1 MRFMVIIKADAN
13 FEAGEMPSE
22 RLLAEFGKYNE
33 ELLRAG
39 VLLACEG
46 LHPSSNGARIKISGT
61 KRTVVDGPFTETKE
75 LIAGFWLIQV
85 TSKEEAIEW
94 AKRIPNPDGVDAE
107 VEIRRVF
114 EAEDFGAEFSPEIR
128 EQERRLR
135 AEVATR

>member
-1 MRFMVIIKADAN
+1 MRFMVIIKADAS

-22 RLLAEFGKYNE
+22 RLLGEFGKYNE
-33 ELLRAG
+33 DLVRAG

-46 LHPSSNGARIKISGT
+46 LHPSSDGARVKISGS

-114 EAEDFGAEFSPEIR
+114 EAEDFGADFSPEIR

-135 AEVATR
+135 AEVANR